1 MSEIFHLVQTEV
13 YFTEWVATLRLSPAD
28 DPHMPIVFLSVQH
41 ITHYV
46 LQALTHTM
54 AAHTALPK
62 FLWWQTVRSSYS
74 NRICG
79 TVTRARPKS
88 GLSKEIRVTTG
99 KNSNEVHLVGQWTC
113 QSINTQKALVPQRL
127 MHLLKFKPLT
137 SPSEWQWASH
147 IKLKKNISV
156 HVYMIRKWS
165 TKVAGLLPHP
175 PKELKASPH
184 NF

>member
-1 MSEIFHLVQTEV
+1 MTHICQLFFCQCSISPTTSYKPSLIPWLPIQPCPSSSGG
-13 YFTEWVATLRLSPAD
+13 RLSGLP
-28 DPHMPIVFLSVQH
+28 
-41 ITHYV
+41 
-46 LQALTHTM
+46 
-54 AAHTALPK
+54 TA
-62 FLWWQTVRSSYS
+62 S
-74 NRICG
+74 ICG

-147 IKLKKNISV
+147 IKLKKKISV

>member
-1 MSEIFHLVQTEV
+1 MTHICQLFFCQCSISPTTSYKSSLIPWLPIQPCPSSSGG
-13 YFTEWVATLRLSPAD
+13 RLSGLP
-28 DPHMPIVFLSVQH
+28 
-41 ITHYV
+41 
-46 LQALTHTM
+46 
-54 AAHTALPK
+54 TA
-62 FLWWQTVRSSYS
+62 S
-74 NRICG
+74 ICG